1 MSPAPTPARSAT
13 RTRFRAT
20 ISSTDSTATED
31 SDDDEDSDSD
41 SSEDERGAFFEKSDD
56 DDSSAGDVA
65 PAADATGDWGVA
77 DSSIPPPVLD
87 DDVAHRT
94 LLSLL
99 QARTEGF
106 AEAFSSAAKE
116 AGGFER
122 WAGSNRGALVLAA
135 LVRAR
140 PATRKELSKV
150 KKGLSKTKTK
160 GAAALLEAL
169 NE

>member
-1 MSPAPTPARSAT
+1 MA
-13 RTRFRAT
+13 FRKA
-20 ISSTDSTATED
+20 A
-31 SDDDEDSDSD
+31 
-41 SSEDERGAFFEKSDD
+41 DERE
-56 DDSSAGDVA
+56 VA
-65 PAADATGDWGVA
+65 PRGL
-77 DSSIPPPVLD
+77 LD

-140 PATRKELSKV
+140 PRCRRLGEKKTLAATTAIGTPGKSPRAKSAKFAQISNSLPIYMY
-150 KKGLSKTKTK
+150 L
-160 GAAALLEAL
+160 
-169 NE
+169 

>member
-1 MSPAPTPARSAT
+1 M
-13 RTRFRAT
+13 
-20 ISSTDSTATED
+20 
-31 SDDDEDSDSD
+31 
-41 SSEDERGAFFEKSDD
+41 
-56 DDSSAGDVA
+56 
-65 PAADATGDWGVA
+65 AADAGDWGVA

-99 QARTEGF
+99 QAGTEGF
-106 AEAFSSAAKE
+106 GEAFARVAKE
-116 AGGFER
+116 TGGFER

-140 PATRKELSKV
+140 PATRTELATV
-150 KKGLSKTKTK
+150 RTGPARATTK

-169 NE
+169 DE

>member
-1 MSPAPTPARSAT
+1 M
-13 RTRFRAT
+13 
-20 ISSTDSTATED
+20 
-31 SDDDEDSDSD
+31 
-41 SSEDERGAFFEKSDD
+41 
-56 DDSSAGDVA
+56 
-65 PAADATGDWGVA
+65 AADAGDWGVA

-99 QARTEGF
+99 QAGTEGF
-106 AEAFSSAAKE
+106 AEAFSSATKE
-116 AGGFER
+116 TGGFER

-140 PATRKELSKV
+140 PATRKELAKV
-150 KKGLSKTKTK
+150 RKGLAKAKTK

-169 NE
+169 DE

>member
-1 MSPAPTPARSAT
+1 MA
-13 RTRFRAT
+13 
-20 ISSTDSTATED
+20 
-31 SDDDEDSDSD
+31 
-41 SSEDERGAFFEKSDD
+41 
-56 DDSSAGDVA
+56 
-65 PAADATGDWGVA
+65 AADATGDWGVA
-77 DSSIPPPVLD
+77 DASIPPPILD

-99 QARTEGF
+99 QAGTEGF

-140 PATRKELSKV
+140 PATRKELAKV

-169 NE
+169 DE

>member
-1 MSPAPTPARSAT
+1 MCIRD
-13 RTRFRAT
+13 R
-20 ISSTDSTATED
+20 
-31 SDDDEDSDSD
+31 
-41 SSEDERGAFFEKSDD
+41 
-56 DDSSAGDVA
+56 
-65 PAADATGDWGVA
+65 DWGVA
-77 DSSIPPPVLD
+77 DASIPPPVLD

-140 PATRKELSKV
+140 PATRKELAKI
-150 KKGLSKTKTK
+150 KKGLAKATTK

>member
-1 MSPAPTPARSAT
+1 M
-13 RTRFRAT
+13 
-20 ISSTDSTATED
+20 
-31 SDDDEDSDSD
+31 
-41 SSEDERGAFFEKSDD
+41 
-56 DDSSAGDVA
+56 
-65 PAADATGDWGVA
+65 AA
-77 DSSIPPPVLD
+77 PPPILD

-99 QARTEGF
+99 QAGTEGF

-140 PATRKELSKV
+140 PATRTELSKV